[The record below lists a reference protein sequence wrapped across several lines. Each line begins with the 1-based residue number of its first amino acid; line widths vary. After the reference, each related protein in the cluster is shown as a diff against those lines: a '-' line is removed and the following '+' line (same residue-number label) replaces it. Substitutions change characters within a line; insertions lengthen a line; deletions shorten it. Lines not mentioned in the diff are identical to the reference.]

1 MSSVSTFS
9 PSNYPVL
16 DKPPPTDSAQVQQ
29 WIQEVSQSGITIP
42 NISVTVAGG
51 CPANPEAAAD
61 TSRCWWTCGGCTRSA
76 DVTNC
81 PQKYQWGLTYDDG
94 PAPYTPNLLSF
105 LNQTDLHA
113 TFFVVGSRVVSYPG
127 LLQQEYL
134 GGHQIAV
141 HTWSHPS
148 LTTLTN
154 EEIIAEFGWS
164 KKAIHD
170 VLGVTPAYWRPPYG
184 DVECVFP
191 VLVWCAMVL
200 MTATITQR
208 SCACY
213 CPGDGPHPR
222 HMVPHQC
229 YCDL

>member
-1 MSSVSTFS
+1 MSPVSAFA
-9 PSNYPVL
+9 PGNYPAL
-16 DKPPPTDSAQVQQ
+16 DKTPPTDSAQVQQ
-29 WIQEVSQSGITIP
+29 WIQEVSNTGITIP

-94 PAPYTPNLLSF
+94 PAPYTPNLLNY

-127 LLQQEYL
+127 LLQQEFL

-164 KKAIHD
+164 KKAIYD
-170 VLGVTPAYWRPPYG
+170 VLGVTPLYWRPPYG
-184 DVECVFP
+184 DVECVFSGSRVRYGIDEYHYYSVIVC
-191 VLVWCAMVL
+191 VLL
-200 MTATITQR
+200 
-208 SCACY
+208 
-213 CPGDGPHPR
+213 PR
-222 HMVPHQC
+222 R
-229 YCDL
+229 

>member
-1 MSSVSTFS
+1 MSPVSTFS
-9 PSNYPVL
+9 PSNYPAL
-16 DKPPPTDSAQVQQ
+16 DKPPPTDSPQVQQ

-42 NISVTVAGG
+42 NITATVAGG

-61 TSRCWWTCGGCTRSA
+61 TSRCWWTCGGCTREI

-81 PQKYQWGLTYDDG
+81 PQKNQWGLTYDDG
-94 PAPYTPNLLSF
+94 PAPYTPNLLNF
-105 LNQTDLHA
+105 LNQTNLHA

-134 GGHQIAV
+134 SGHQIAV

-184 DVECVFP
+184 DVEYVFP
-191 VLVWCAMVL
+191 VLVWCGMVL
-200 MTATITQR
+200 MTPITQR
-208 SCACY
+208 SCPCY
-213 CPGDGPHPR
+213 CPGDGPHSR